1 MVGSVLVEVPSGQGI
16 TLVKDRLQE
25 KTYPGRRPPRLS
37 KPAAGV
43 EFSCRFWGAESMPTA
58 RYNPPQRMIEKLRLW
73 GWGTALVCLLSGFW
87 IPAAHAATWEQPA
100 SDLARQIAALTGPGP
115 ARLVLENV
123 STLPA
128 SDVPLI
134 RRLLEQNLRRLGVL
148 PGGSDSAT
156 LIRVT
161 LSENLQG
168 GLWVAQVQEGTQ
180 TRVTILAVPLAPAV
194 PSGNGGAITIR
205 RTLLTAEAAPVLDAK
220 IIVTGGVQRLVV
232 LEAEQ
237 ILTYERNPAALGTS
251 PWIQD
256 QAFPIP
262 HSRPY
267 PRDLRG
273 ELIAATDHAFDAWL
287 PGVHCR
293 SEEAAAGVATA
304 LSVSCADSDD
314 PWPVA
319 LNQSAFYNAMR
330 DNFTGVLAPGV
341 GMDLPPF
348 YEVGDLPHETGSSM
362 LLTLVDGRVL
372 LLDSNVLKPIT
383 GANDWGSDFAVLRS
397 GCGSGAQVLVSGSGA
412 ATAGDSLRA
421 WEVSGREAIPVSAPV
436 SVDGVVTAITPS
448 ADGTTAT
455 VIVRRDAPLRYEVW
469 NVSALC
475 N

>member
-1 MVGSVLVEVPSGQGI
+1 MPS
-16 TLVKDRLQE
+16 
-25 KTYPGRRPPRLS
+25 
-37 KPAAGV
+37 
-43 EFSCRFWGAESMPTA
+43 A
-58 RYNPPQRMIEKLRLW
+58 RYNPPQRMMEKQRLW
-73 GWGTALVCLLSGFW
+73 GCGAALVCLMGCLVQV
-87 IPAAHAATWEQPA
+87 AQAATWEQPA

-115 ARLVLENV
+115 ARLVLQNA

-128 SDVPLI
+128 SDLPLI
-134 RRLLEQNLRRLGVL
+134 HRLLEQDLRRFGVL
-148 PGGSDSAT
+148 PGERDSAT

-168 GLWVAQVQEGTQ
+168 GLWVAEVQEGTE
-180 TRVTILAVPLAPAV
+180 TRVTMLAVPLAPAA
-194 PSGNGGAITIR
+194 PTGNGGAITIR
-205 RTLLTAEAAPVLDAK
+205 RTLLLTEDAPVLDAK
-220 IIVTGGVQRLVV
+220 IFVTGGVQRLVV
-232 LEAEQ
+232 MEPEQ

-251 PWIQD
+251 PWGLD
-256 QAFPIP
+256 QTFPIT

-273 ELIAATDHAFDAWL
+273 ELVAATDHAFDAWL

-293 SEEAAAGVATA
+293 SGETAAGVATA
-304 LSVSCADSDD
+304 LSVTCSDSDD
-314 PWPVA
+314 PWPIA

-348 YEVGDLPHETGSSM
+348 YEAGEVPHEAGADM
-362 LLTLVDGRVL
+362 ILTSVDGRVL
-372 LLDSNVLKPIT
+372 LLDSSVLKPVT

-412 ATAGDSLRA
+412 ATSGDSLRA
-421 WEVSGREAIPVSAPV
+421 WEISGREAIPVSAPL
-436 SVDGVVTAITPS
+436 SVDGVVTAISPS
-448 ADGTTAT
+448 TDGASAT

-469 NVSALC
+469 NGSALC

>member
-1 MVGSVLVEVPSGQGI
+1 
-16 TLVKDRLQE
+16 
-25 KTYPGRRPPRLS
+25 
-37 KPAAGV
+37 
-43 EFSCRFWGAESMPTA
+43 
-58 RYNPPQRMIEKLRLW
+58 MIEKLRLW
-73 GWGTALVCLLSGFW
+73 GCGAALACLMGGLV
-87 IPAAHAATWEQPA
+87 PAAQAATWEQPA

-115 ARLVLENV
+115 ARLVLQNI

-148 PGGSDSAT
+148 PGDRDSAT

-168 GLWVAQVQEGTQ
+168 GLWVAEVQEGTE
-180 TRVTILAVPLAPAV
+180 TRVTMLAVPLAPAA
-194 PSGNGGAITIR
+194 PTGSGGAITIR
-205 RTLLTAEAAPVLDAK
+205 RTLLITEDAPVLDAK
-220 IIVTGGVQRLVV
+220 IFTTGGVQRLVV
-232 LEAEQ
+232 LEPEQ

-256 QAFPIP
+256 QTFPIL
-262 HSRPY
+262 HTRPY

-273 ELIAATDHAFDAWL
+273 ELVAATDHAFDAWL

-293 SEEAAAGVATA
+293 SGETAAGVATA
-304 LSVSCADSDD
+304 LSVTCADSDD
-314 PWPVA
+314 PWPIGGPIGGPIA

-348 YEVGDLPHETGSSM
+348 YEAGDLPHETGSSM

-372 LLDSNVLKPIT
+372 LLDGNALKPIT

-412 ATAGDSLRA
+412 AAAGDSLRA
-421 WEVSGREAIPVSAPV
+421 WEISGREAIPVSAPV
-436 SVDGVVTAITPS
+436 SVDGVVTAISPS
-448 ADGTTAT
+448 SDGATAT

-469 NVSALC
+469 NGSALC

>member
-1 MVGSVLVEVPSGQGI
+1 
-16 TLVKDRLQE
+16 
-25 KTYPGRRPPRLS
+25 
-37 KPAAGV
+37 
-43 EFSCRFWGAESMPTA
+43 MPTA

-73 GWGTALVCLLSGFW
+73 GCGAALACLMGW
-87 IPAAHAATWEQPA
+87 WVPAAQAATWEQPA

-115 ARLVLENV
+115 ARLVLQNI

-134 RRLLEQNLRRLGVL
+134 RRLLDQDLRRLGVV

-161 LSENLQG
+161 LSQNLQG
-168 GLWVAQVQEGTQ
+168 GLWVAEVQEGTE
-180 TRVTILAVPLAPAV
+180 TRVIMLAVPLAPAA

-205 RTLLTAEAAPVLDAK
+205 RTLLITEAAPVLDAK
-220 IIVTGGVQRLVV
+220 IFTTGGVQRLVV
-232 LEAEQ
+232 LEPEQ
-237 ILTYERNPAALGTS
+237 IVTYERNPAALGTS

-256 QAFPIP
+256 QTFPIA
-262 HSRPY
+262 HTRPY

-273 ELIAATDHAFDAWL
+273 ELVAATDHAFDAWL

-293 SEEAAAGVATA
+293 SGESAAGVATA
-304 LSVSCADSDD
+304 LSVTCADSDD
-314 PWPVA
+314 PWPIA
-319 LNQSAFYNAMR
+319 LTQSAFYNAMR

-348 YEVGDLPHETGSSM
+348 YEAGDLPHETGSSI

-372 LLDSNVLKPIT
+372 LLDSSVLKPIA

-397 GCGSGAQVLVSGSGA
+397 GCGSGAQVVVSGSGA

-421 WEVSGREAIPVSAPV
+421 WEISGREAIPVSAPV

-448 ADGTTAT
+448 TDGTTAT

-469 NVSALC
+469 NGSALC